1 PLPIFPPR
9 RGYSGVLRLVAAPP
23 ALRSLRCS
31 LVVPPVRSSFAPRG
45 RERAAPGPWLFNRR
59 PLPALARGED
69 QVSQV
74 RGESHFLCMPRSL
87 SPASSS
93 RLGLPPG
100 VSTRPAVVRLAARER
115 GRTHGHLARN
125 GRVPREP

>member
-1 PLPIFPPR
+1 
-9 RGYSGVLRLVAAPP
+9 
-23 ALRSLRCS
+23 
-31 LVVPPVRSSFAPRG
+31 VVPPVRSSFAPRG
-45 RERAAPGPWLFNRR
+45 RERAAPGPWLFNRG

-74 RGESHFLCMPRSL
+74 RGEAHFLCMPRSL

-125 GRVPREP
+125 GRVPREPHHAGRAPALREDCCAGGRPSRALPRLL